1 MRRSVNYIEV
11 LVFSAHSLVRK
22 EIISTLSG
30 EAEIRVKGL
39 ATNIIELGER
49 IAELNPHVV
58 IINDD
63 DHGLSSLGAIKLI
76 NQITNNAKI
85 LLLIKDYDDEKELTA
100 LKMGVRGF
108 LPESVGKAAFIKC
121 VRAINDGE
129 MWVRRKVMEKLIQQL
144 LNRTSGNSL
153 RE

>member
-1 MRRSVNYIEV
+1 MRRNVNYIEV

-22 EIISTLSG
+22 GIISTLSG
-30 EAEIRVKGL
+30 EAEIRVKGQ

-49 IAELNPHVV
+49 IVELNPRVV

-76 NQITNNAKI
+76 NQITNDAKI

-108 LPESVGKAAFIKC
+108 LPESVGKADFIKC

>member
-1 MRRSVNYIEV
+1 M
-11 LVFSAHSLVRK
+11 FSAHSLVRK

-30 EAEIRVKGL
+30 EAEIKVKGL

-49 IAELNPHVV
+49 IVELNPHVV

-76 NQITNNAKI
+76 NQMTNNAKI

-108 LPESVGKAAFIKC
+108 LPESVAKADFIKC
-121 VRAINDGE
+121 VRAISNGE
-129 MWVRRKVMEKLIQQL
+129 MWVRRRVMEKLVQQL
-144 LNRTSGNSL
+144 LTKR
-153 RE
+153 RQIV